1 MYIDYRALN
10 KVTMKNKYPI
20 PLIANIFDQ
29 LGRVRYFTK
38 LDWGQ
43 TTTKSDHKGGR
54 AKDYMCDQVQLLQG
68 SNDALWNHQ
77 CTSYLLHIDEQDI
90 PPILG

>member
-29 LGRVRYFTK
+29 LGKVRYFTK
-38 LDWGQ
+38 LYLRSSYYQVKRDEAK
-43 TTTKSDHKGGR
+43 TTSMT
-54 AKDYMCDQVQLLQG
+54 
-68 SNDALWNHQ
+68 
-77 CTSYLLHIDEQDI
+77 
-90 PPILG
+90 

>member
-29 LGRVRYFTK
+29 LGQVRYFTK
-38 LDWGQ
+38 LYLRSSYYQVNKD
-43 TTTKSDHKGGR
+43 K
-54 AKDYMCDQVQLLQG
+54 AKIM
-68 SNDALWNHQ
+68 SM
-77 CTSYLLHIDEQDI
+77 T
-90 PPILG
+90 